1 MVARFSLVPRFNL
14 VPARFNLVP
23 AGFSDPISGRDR
35 GLAGMLQAR
44 WRRLQQRLQERRQD
58 VS

>member
-1 MVARFSLVPRFNL
+1 MVARFSLVP
-14 VPARFNLVP
+14 AGFNLVP

-44 WRRLQQRLQERRQD
+44 WRRLQQRLQERGQD